1 MKLNDILIIG
11 AGPIGLACGLAAKRA
26 GLNYVIVEK
35 GTLVNSLYNYPANM
49 SFFST
54 SDRLEIGDVPFVSS
68 NAKPTRGEA
77 LEYYRRVADSNQLNI
92 NLFEAVESVEKLML
106 PMLTTSA
113 RFETSP
119 TLNPNLTLNPENTEG
134 SPSELQ
140 DSGVYTIT
148 TSKRKYL
155 ARNIILSCG
164 FYDIPTKL
172 NIVGEDLPKVTH
184 YYKEPHF
191 YYKQNVVVVGANN
204 SAADA
209 ALETYRKGANVTMII
224 RGVEVGHRVKY
235 WARPDIV
242 NRIAEGSI
250 KAYFNAQLREIRQNE
265 VDIDTPGGIVT
276 IENDFVIAA
285 TGYQPN
291 FSFLEKIGIELS
303 QDGKFYP
310 KYDPTT
316 QETNLKGIYL
326 AGVVCGGMDTHV
338 WFIENSRV
346 HAETIIEHI
355 KSVQLYHGLQS
366 VN

>member
-1 MKLNDILIIG
+1 MTNYDILIIG

-26 GLNYVIVEK
+26 GLSYAIVEK

-54 SDRLEIGDVPFVSS
+54 SDRLEIGNVPFVSS
-68 NAKPTRGEA
+68 NAKPNRGEA

-92 NLFEAVESVEKLML
+92 KLFEAVESIENRK
-106 PMLTTSA
+106 
-113 RFETSP
+113 
-119 TLNPNLTLNPENTEG
+119 NTEG
-134 SPSELQ
+134 SYF
-140 DSGVYTIT
+140 VK
-148 TSKRKYL
+148 TSKAEYL
-155 ARNIILSCG
+155 AKNIILACG
-164 FYDIPTKL
+164 FYDIPNRM

-191 YYKQNVVVVGANN
+191 YYNQNVVVVGANN
-204 SAADA
+204 SAVDA
-209 ALETYRKGANVTMII
+209 ALETYRKGANVTMVI
-224 RGVEVGHRVKY
+224 RGEEVGHRVKY

-250 KAYFNAQLREIRQNE
+250 KAFFQAKLREIRQNDL
-265 VDIDTPGGIVT
+265 DIDTPEGIVT
-276 IENDFVIAA
+276 IKNDFVIAA

-310 KYDPTT
+310 KYNPET

-355 KSVQLYHGLQS
+355 ESCL
-366 VN
+366 N

>member
-1 MKLNDILIIG
+1 MTNYDILIIG

-26 GLNYVIVEK
+26 GLSYAIIEK

-54 SDRLEIGDVPFVSS
+54 SDRLEIGNVPFVSS
-68 NAKPTRGEA
+68 NAKPNRSEA

-92 NLFEAVESVEKLML
+92 KLFEAVESVEKHK
-106 PMLTTSA
+106 
-113 RFETSP
+113 
-119 TLNPNLTLNPENTEG
+119 NTEG
-134 SPSELQ
+134 SYFVKTNKAEH
-140 DSGVYTIT
+140 
-148 TSKRKYL
+148 L
-155 ARNIILSCG
+155 AKNIILACG
-164 FYDIPTKL
+164 FYDIPTRL
-172 NIVGEDLPKVTH
+172 HIVGEDLPKVTH

-191 YYKQNVVVVGANN
+191 YYNQNVVVVGANN
-204 SAADA
+204 SAVDA
-209 ALETYRKGANVTMII
+209 ALETYRKGAKVTMVI
-224 RGVEVGHRVKY
+224 RGEEVGHRVKY

-250 KAYFNAQLREIRQNE
+250 KAFFQAELHEIRQNQ
-265 VDIDTPGGIVT
+265 VDIDTPEGIVT

-291 FSFLEKIGIELS
+291 FSFLEKIGVKLS
-303 QDGKFYP
+303 QEGKFYP
-310 KYDPTT
+310 KYNPET

-355 KSVQLYHGLQS
+355 KG
-366 VN
+366 